1 MQKILSILCL
11 VLLSS
16 CSQEPEVFTGPF
28 VTRDGVKYDQNTNEP
43 VNGIEKSF
51 DENGQLR
58 VRANYIDG
66 KQDGLFESFH
76 ENGQL
81 SERLNY
87 KDDERDGLYES
98 FDENGQLE
106 GRRSYKDDEI
116 KYFDENGNLI
126 ETYINGVL
134 VE

>member
-51 DENGQLR
+51 D
-58 VRANYIDG
+58 
-66 KQDGLFESFH
+66 